1 MLNSLRT
8 WLAELASPSSDAGSE
23 QGSLN
28 QDGRR
33 TGDDLQFDIIHP
45 GSDSLVR
52 HAKQDG
58 EQVTLSGVGYG
69 RILKFL
75 GQTSSPKAS
84 EARGNFQPHNW
95 DPEGAEAPDKYGTG
109 SSLVGDVLKY
119 FCLGYVYPYSATS
132 SIPTA
137 WR

>member
-58 EQVTLSGVGYG
+58 EQVTLSG
-69 RILKFL
+69 
-75 GQTSSPKAS
+75 
-84 EARGNFQPHNW
+84 
-95 DPEGAEAPDKYGTG
+95 DPEGAEAPDNELLR
-109 SSLVGDVLKY
+109 SLVELHVLRPPETRVIGISCSRDEFDV
-119 FCLGYVYPYSATS
+119 
-132 SIPTA
+132 
-137 WR
+137 